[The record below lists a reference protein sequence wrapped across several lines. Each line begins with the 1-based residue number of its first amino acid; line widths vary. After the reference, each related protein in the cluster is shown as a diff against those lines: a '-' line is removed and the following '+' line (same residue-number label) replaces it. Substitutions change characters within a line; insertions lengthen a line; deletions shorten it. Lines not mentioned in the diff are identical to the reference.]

1 MKKILFTLHRMDVG
15 GVEKAFLGM
24 LESLPHEDL
33 EVHVA
38 FMAPEGGFMKYLP
51 SWVHV
56 HPITPYYNNVA
67 FLNRPLA
74 TTVHRLL
81 RGDVSSVRM
90 FGEFVKSKFT
100 GSKDNLCRFI
110 LRNDDALG
118 MEFDLAVNYS
128 APHEYLDYYVGQHV
142 KARKR
147 ATWIHFDVSKAY
159 VNNKSVLANI
169 SKSDRIFIVSDLGR
183 QIFNERFP
191 SLASKTTTFTNLIS
205 PEAINRDARKPS
217 KFKRIEGALN
227 IVTVGRINP
236 EKGQDLAIA
245 AVARLN
251 EMGIRAVLHLVGSG
265 RNESACLR
273 LANEMGIK
281 DFVRFYGSQTNPY
294 PYMANAD
301 IYLQPSIHEGYCIT
315 LAEAKMFGAPIVAT
329 DFTGAREQ
337 LSSRPNAMIAT
348 DFTPEAIATAIA
360 KASKLPRC
368 APQMPEPSNNMKSF
382 MELIQGL

>member
-24 LESLPHEDL
+24 LESLPHDDL
-33 EVHVA
+33 EVHAA
-38 FMAPEGGFMKYLP
+38 FIAPEGGFMKYLP

-56 HPITPYYNNVA
+56 HPITPYYDNVP
-67 FLNRPLA
+67 FMNRPLG
-74 TTVHRLL
+74 TTFRRIM
-81 RGDVSSVRM
+81 RGDLSGLRM
-90 FGEFVKSKFT
+90 FAEFVKSKFT
-100 GSKDNLCRFI
+100 GSKDSLCRFM

-128 APHEYLDYYVGQHV
+128 APHEYLDYYVGHHV
-142 KARKR
+142 KARRR

-159 VNNKSVLANI
+159 VNKKSVLSNI
-169 SKSDRIFIVSDLGR
+169 SRSDCIFIVSDLGR
-183 QIFNERFP
+183 QIFNKRFP
-191 SLASKTTTFTNLIS
+191 SLASKTVTFTNLIS
-205 PEAINRDARKPS
+205 PESIKRDSLKPS
-217 KFKRIEGALN
+217 GFKRIEGALN

-245 AVARLN
+245 AVALLN
-251 EMGIRAVLHLVGSG
+251 EMGIKAVLHLVGAG

-273 LANEMGIK
+273 LAYEMGIK

-337 LSSRPNAMIAT
+337 LSSRPNAVIAS
-348 DFTPEAIATAIA
+348 DFTPEAIAGAIA

-368 APQMPEPSNNMKSF
+368 ESLMPEPTDNMKSF
-382 MELIQGL
+382 LELL

>member
-1 MKKILFTLHRMDVG
+1 MRKILFTLHRMDVG

-38 FMAPEGGFMKYLP
+38 FLAPEGGFMKYLP
-51 SWVHV
+51 SWVHI
-56 HPITPYYNNVA
+56 HPIAPYYSNVT
-67 FLNRPLA
+67 FMNSPLR
-74 TTVHRLL
+74 TTVRKLL
-81 RGDVSSVRM
+81 RGDFSSLRM
-90 FGEFVKSKFT
+90 FGEFMKSKIT
-100 GSKDNLCRFI
+100 GSKDNLCRYI

-142 KARKR
+142 KARRR

-159 VNNKSVLANI
+159 VNKKSVLANI
-169 SKSDRIFIVSDLGR
+169 AKSDRIFIVSDLGR
-183 QIFNERFP
+183 KIFDKEYQ
-191 SLASKTTTFTNLIS
+191 SLASKTSTFTNLIS
-205 PEAINRDARKPS
+205 PEAIKRDSRKPS
-217 KFKRIEGALN
+217 KFKRVEGALN

-236 EKGQDLAIA
+236 EKGQDLAVA

-251 EMGIRAVLHLVGSG
+251 GMGIKAVLHLIGAG
-265 RNESACLR
+265 RNESTCLK
-273 LANEMGIK
+273 LADEMGIK
-281 DFVRFYGSQTNPY
+281 DFVKFYGAQTNPY

-337 LSSRPNAMIAT
+337 LSSRPNAVIAA
-348 DFTPEAIATAIA
+348 DFTPEAIAIAIA

-368 APQMPEPSNNMKSF
+368 PAQVPEPADNMKSF
-382 MELIQGL
+382 MELI